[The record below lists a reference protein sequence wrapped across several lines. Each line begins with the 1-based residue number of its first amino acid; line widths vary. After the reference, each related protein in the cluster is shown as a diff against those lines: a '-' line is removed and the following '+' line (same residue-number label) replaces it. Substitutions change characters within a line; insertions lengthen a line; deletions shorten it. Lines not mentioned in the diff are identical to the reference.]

1 MIYPI
6 ICTIFGTLF
15 CINNIYSKNTN
26 KYNIIFNIIVILLLW
41 EFLSMQLSY
50 QYKYLNYIY
59 AIIAT
64 IIGSIISFY
73 ILIKCNIRLYYYT
86 IYKGITTGTVLNDI
100 KNTNKVEYIVDN
112 IKYSIKNFDNKYK
125 LNEKLTIIYNYKNPQ
140 NSLIYLHK
148 NVINNKLAIIAAI
161 ILLLF
166 VWLFFIDKFL

>member
-15 CINNIYSKNTN
+15 CINNIYSNTNN

-41 EFLSMQLSY
+41 EFLSMQFSY
-50 QYKYLNYIY
+50 KYKYLNYIY
-59 AIIAT
+59 AIITT

-73 ILIKCNIRLYYYT
+73 ILIKCNVRLYYYN
-86 IYKGITTGTVLNDI
+86 IYKGITSGTVLNDI
-100 KNTNKVEYIVDN
+100 NNKTKIEYIVDN

-140 NSLIYLHK
+140 NSLVYLHK

-161 ILLLF
+161 ILLII
-166 VWLFFIDKFL
+166 VWIIFIDKIL